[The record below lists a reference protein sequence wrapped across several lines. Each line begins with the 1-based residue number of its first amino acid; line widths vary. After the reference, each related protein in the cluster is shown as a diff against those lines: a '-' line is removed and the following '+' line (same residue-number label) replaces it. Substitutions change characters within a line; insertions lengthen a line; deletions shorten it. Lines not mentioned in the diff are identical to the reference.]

1 MDEYLKTL
9 LEQIR
14 CKKARPY
21 VKKELQDHIEDQI
34 EANMQAGMDREQA
47 EREAVRDMGDPV
59 ETGISLDSVHRPQV
73 AWKLLGIIIL
83 ISIAGVLIHAGIAG
97 KISENAAAGSDRYVF
112 HVVIGL
118 AVMMILYLLDYTV
131 LARFSKIIAV
141 VLLSACLVT
150 LLGGYQLNGARY
162 FIVLPGGRGISMQT
176 LMMFYVPIYGAI
188 LYKYHGWGYKGLM
201 RAIIWM
207 IAPVILVCAMP
218 ALMTACM
225 MLVSMLVM
233 LTIAIQKNWF
243 TVRKKRAICGI
254 WAGFLAMPVA
264 AFLIRYL
271 SSSLTEYQI
280 ARLQAVFSGGGEEDY
295 FTEMLHSFWQQNKW
309 IGKSG
314 SDVMG
319 NLPAFNA
326 DYILTYLSSVYGTI
340 AAILLCCVLAVL
352 IFAVFNTAMR
362 QKNQLGM
369 MMGCGCGIVFLIN
382 FFINILEN
390 LGIFP
395 QSVTFLPFLS
405 AGGSCIIVSYGLMG
419 IVLSTY
425 RYKNIYPRHLKI
437 GFKFDKTKA
446 RKALYVS
453 KMSMCILTG
462 GTVAVM
468 CIAIYWDLCKAYM
481 NIPLKIITIVLTL
494 FLVGNMRK
502 IVQHNGMNR

>member
-1 MDEYLKTL
+1 M
-9 LEQIR
+9 
-14 CKKARPY
+14 
-21 VKKELQDHIEDQI
+21 
-34 EANMQAGMDREQA
+34 
-47 EREAVRDMGDPV
+47 
-59 ETGISLDSVHRPQV
+59 
-73 AWKLLGIIIL
+73 
-83 ISIAGVLIHAGIAG
+83 
-97 KISENAAAGSDRYVF
+97 
-112 HVVIGL
+112 
-118 AVMMILYLLDYTV
+118 
-131 LARFSKIIAV
+131 
-141 VLLSACLVT
+141 
-150 LLGGYQLNGARY
+150 
-162 FIVLPGGRGISMQT
+162 
-176 LMMFYVPIYGAI
+176 
-188 LYKYHGWGYKGLM
+188 
-201 RAIIWM
+201 
-207 IAPVILVCAMP
+207 
-218 ALMTACM
+218 
-225 MLVSMLVM
+225 
-233 LTIAIQKNWF
+233 
-243 TVRKKRAICGI
+243 CGI

-280 ARLQAVFSGGGEEDY
+280 ARLQAIFSGGGEEDY
-295 FTEMLHSFWQQNKW
+295 FTGMLHSFWQQNKW
-309 IGKSG
+309 IGKSE

-340 AAILLCCVLAVL
+340 AAVLLCCVLAVL
-352 IFAVFNTAMR
+352 IFAVFNTSMR

-369 MMGCGCGIVFLIN
+369 MMGCGCGIVFLVN
-382 FFINILEN
+382 FSINILEN
-390 LGIFP
+390 LGVFP

-481 NIPLKIITIVLTL
+481 NIPFKIIAIVLIL
-494 FLVGNMRK
+494 LLVGNMRR
-502 IVQHNGMNR
+502 IVQYNEMNR

>member
-1 MDEYLKTL
+1 M
-9 LEQIR
+9 
-14 CKKARPY
+14 P
-21 VKKELQDHIEDQI
+21 
-34 EANMQAGMDREQA
+34 
-47 EREAVRDMGDPV
+47 
-59 ETGISLDSVHRPQV
+59 
-73 AWKLLGIIIL
+73 IL
-83 ISIAGVLIHAGIAG
+83 ML
-97 KISENAAAGSDRYVF
+97 
-112 HVVIGL
+112 
-118 AVMMILYLLDYTV
+118 
-131 LARFSKIIAV
+131 
-141 VLLSACLVT
+141 
-150 LLGGYQLNGARY
+150 
-162 FIVLPGGRGISMQT
+162 
-176 LMMFYVPIYGAI
+176 FYVPIYGAI

-207 IAPVILVCAMP
+207 LAPLILVYTMP
-218 ALMTACM
+218 ALMTACV

-243 TVRKKRAICGI
+243 TVRKKKAICGI

-280 ARLQAVFSGGGEEDY
+280 SRIQAIFSGGGEEDY
-295 FTEMLHSFWQQNKW
+295 FTGMLHSFWQQNKW

-340 AAILLCCVLAVL
+340 AVILLCCVLAVL
-352 IFAVFNTAMR
+352 IFAVFNIAMR

-425 RYKNIYPRHLKI
+425 RYNNIYPRHLNNC
-437 GFKFDKTKA
+437 
-446 RKALYVS
+446 ALCSRY
-453 KMSMCILTG
+453 
-462 GTVAVM
+462 
-468 CIAIYWDLCKAYM
+468 
-481 NIPLKIITIVLTL
+481 
-494 FLVGNMRK
+494 F
-502 IVQHNGMNR
+502 Q

>member
-21 VKKELQDHIEDQI
+21 VKQEFQDHIEDQI
-34 EANMQAGMDREQA
+34 EANMHAGMDREQA

-59 ETGISLDSVHRPQV
+59 ETGISLDSVHRPQI

-207 IAPVILVCAMP
+207 IAPVILVYAMP
-218 ALMTACM
+218 AFMTACM
-225 MLVSMLVM
+225 MLASMLVM

-243 TVRKKRAICGI
+243 TVRKKRTMCGI

-264 AFLIRYL
+264 TFGLRYL
-271 SSSLTEYQI
+271 RSSLTEYQI
-280 ARLQAVFSGGGEEDY
+280 ARIQAIFSGGGEEDY
-295 FTEMLHSFWQQNKW
+295 FTGMLHSFWLQNKW

-314 SDVMG
+314 LDVMG
-319 NLPAFNA
+319 NLPICHL
-326 DYILTYLSSVYGTI
+326 YMEQLQLYCY
-340 AAILLCCVLAVL
+340 
-352 IFAVFNTAMR
+352 AVFW
-362 QKNQLGM
+362 Q
-369 MMGCGCGIVFLIN
+369 F
-382 FFINILEN
+382 
-390 LGIFP
+390 
-395 QSVTFLPFLS
+395 
-405 AGGSCIIVSYGLMG
+405 
-419 IVLSTY
+419 
-425 RYKNIYPRHLKI
+425 
-437 GFKFDKTKA
+437 
-446 RKALYVS
+446 
-453 KMSMCILTG
+453 
-462 GTVAVM
+462 
-468 CIAIYWDLCKAYM
+468 
-481 NIPLKIITIVLTL
+481 
-494 FLVGNMRK
+494 
-502 IVQHNGMNR
+502 

>member
-1 MDEYLKTL
+1 
-9 LEQIR
+9 
-14 CKKARPY
+14 
-21 VKKELQDHIEDQI
+21 
-34 EANMQAGMDREQA
+34 
-47 EREAVRDMGDPV
+47 
-59 ETGISLDSVHRPQV
+59 
-73 AWKLLGIIIL
+73 
-83 ISIAGVLIHAGIAG
+83 
-97 KISENAAAGSDRYVF
+97 
-112 HVVIGL
+112 
-118 AVMMILYLLDYTV
+118 
-131 LARFSKIIAV
+131 
-141 VLLSACLVT
+141 
-150 LLGGYQLNGARY
+150 
-162 FIVLPGGRGISMQT
+162 MQT
-176 LMMFYVPIYGAI
+176 LMLFYVPIYGAI

-207 IAPVILVCAMP
+207 IAPVILVYAMP
-218 ALMTACM
+218 ALMPACM

-243 TVRKKRAICGI
+243 TVRKKKAICGI

-280 ARLQAVFSGGGEEDY
+280 ARLQAIFSGGGEEDY

-462 GTVAVM
+462 GTVVVM
-468 CIAIYWDLCKAYM
+468 CVAIYWDLCKDYM
-481 NIPLKIITIVLTL
+481 NIPFKIVTIVLTL
-494 FLVGNMRK
+494 LLVGNMRR
-502 IVQHNGMNR
+502 IVQYNEINR